1 MNQSVPEM
9 DDAPTPLTGTEYL
22 YILPFAGAHF
32 DNGKIT
38 SQTLAKQLPA
48 LALNV
53 NTSPLTDGV
62 ALNVSVAYAA
72 APIMIFQYLLCTAN
86 DASSGLNVGAV
97 LPTCFIFNSVDFGL
111 PFASFW
117 TPGSGGKMNF
127 VSSSDNG
134 SSFYFNNGSVAAV
147 NFSSMTNFSL
157 VTYWL

>member
-1 MNQSVPEM
+1 MNQSVPNM
-9 DDAPTPLTGTEYL
+9 TGAPTPLTGAELL
-22 YILPFAGAHF
+22 YILPFTGAHF
-32 DNGKIT
+32 NDGKIT

-62 ALNVSVAYAA
+62 ALNVSVAYPVP
-72 APIMIFQYLLCTAN
+72 PIMIFQYLLCTAN
-86 DASSGLNVGAV
+86 DANSGLNVGAV
-97 LPTCFIFNSVDFGL
+97 LPTCFIFDTVDTGL

-127 VSSSDNG
+127 VSSSDNA
-134 SSFYFNNGSVAAV
+134 SSFSFNNGGGSVV